1 MDGLEDDHYLKNSW
15 YLRHVFQQSLP
26 SFLLANSFR
35 HSCQTH
41 LQKAVLVESNLH
53 HDFAASIHVH
63 LAHPIAPA
71 LNAADDAPAPEAADT
86 ADAAAADAADS
97 PDAADAD
104 AAAAADAPVAP
115 DAAAADAPDT
125 ADAADADAAAAAA
138 ADADVHSAAAISDV
152 PDS

>member
-86 ADAAAADAADS
+86 ADAAAA
-97 PDAADAD
+97 
-104 AAAAADAPVAP
+104 ADAPVAP